1 MTKQEFTDKL
11 LQMKIHSK
19 LFVIPVHEFHMMWKY
34 RPVYVIR
41 DLKRSSSI
49 LKHREFG
56 TDQFKDKYIIYRKN

>member
-19 LFVIPVHEFHMMWKY
+19 LFVIPIHEFHTMWKY

-41 DLKRSSSI
+41 DLKNRNI
-49 LKHREFG
+49 TLKHRDFG
-56 TDQFKDKYIIYRKN
+56 TDQFKDKYIIYRKK